1 MYYCSFQFAKLW
13 GMDVTDSRS
22 DKKKYLSL
30 ESYDSEELLNLL
42 CSWKDEYLQDE
53 SVDDLC
59 QYFYEKLK
67 TILK

>member
-1 MYYCSFQFAKLW
+1 MYYCSFQFSKLW
-13 GMDVTDSRS
+13 AWTLLILEVIR
-22 DKKKYLSL
+22 KKYLSL

-53 SVDDLC
+53 SVYDLC